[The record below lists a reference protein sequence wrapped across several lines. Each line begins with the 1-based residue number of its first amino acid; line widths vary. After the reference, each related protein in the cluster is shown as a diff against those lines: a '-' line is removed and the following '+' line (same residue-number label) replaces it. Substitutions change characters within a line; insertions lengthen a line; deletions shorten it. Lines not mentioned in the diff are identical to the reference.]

1 MTMDEYRLI
10 ETFFDRCEQLE
21 PDLRSPR
28 LVRGSRMATDICRRI
43 LEKVGSTL
51 PISGN
56 PEAVLHKLASDF
68 RTRERYE

>member
-28 LVRGSRMATDICRRI
+28 LVGGSRMATDNRRCI
-43 LEKVGSTL
+43 LEKLGSTPPL
-51 PISGN
+51 SSKPGDGSTQAG
-56 PEAVLHKLASDF
+56 L
-68 RTRERYE
+68 

>member
-10 ETFFDRCEQLE
+10 ETFFDRREQLE
-21 PDLRSPR
+21 PDLR
-28 LVRGSRMATDICRRI
+28 LRMATDICRRI